1 MRAVASLDDNELNI
15 RATHL
20 RGSVSRKDRLSM
32 ILTGSEDL
40 QVEVVGNTSV
50 LHHDL
55 GRGGHPARPVTPA
68 SARVPCLRR
77 LLPSII

>member
-1 MRAVASLDDNELNI
+1 
-15 RATHL
+15 
-20 RGSVSRKDRLSM
+20 M